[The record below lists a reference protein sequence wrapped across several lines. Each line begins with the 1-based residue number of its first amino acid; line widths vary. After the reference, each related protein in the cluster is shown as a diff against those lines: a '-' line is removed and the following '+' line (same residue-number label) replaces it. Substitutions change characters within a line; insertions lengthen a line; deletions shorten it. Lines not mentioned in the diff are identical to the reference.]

1 MALAARAALR
11 VLPLATALNIN
22 GTVDERRLEQIM
34 VVIFRATALARVAAK
49 YPARAG
55 DLRAAARYAASAA
68 GGIDAAAYAA
78 ASAVTAN
85 TGEAYVAGNYAVEA
99 ASASTRAATRAA
111 TRGATNVARSS
122 LAAASARASALLWEA
137 LSADV
142 FRVEA
147 GTTWGDLSD
156 APLWP
161 NGAPGFV
168 EKSWRKVVATLP
180 QVDGWAVWTS
190 WYEARL
196 RGKGWIED
204 REIIFAMVPEKIWDE
219 GPAAANA
226 WINQQLVEL
235 NSVGIPES
243 ARFGESVDVEIR
255 RLPHEWD
262 FFLSYNEK
270 DKAFALFVDDVLR
283 KAGYRVFAQL
293 RDMPAGSDFV
303 VEMNRGLAET
313 GRLVAILSPQYVA
326 SKFCQ
331 AEWNAAYL
339 ADPLGQGRKIV
350 SLLIEAAD
358 LAPLAASRV
367 YKSLVGLT
375 SEQAV
380 AAILEA
386 VGKDGVVIPNVDW
399 PGVQALDDMAKE
411 TKRVFDVALNEKKRL
426 TPLRRATL
434 NKDVKKDYGGHGP
447 EALYTDMRHA
457 FEDVVEHVFGSRGSN
472 FAFPTDVQRAARKL
486 LDKTPEDWKAS
497 DPLAINRAL
506 TALMRAL
513 DFAEQA
519 GDLPSSDPIEHHRD
533 ELRGMYQRLPSIF
546 KGMDEYREKAR
557 NDKFIEPDEKA
568 GRAQND
574 ILEKTAADETV
585 ASPELAEALRKTE
598 EEIKEAKDSLPPG
611 ASAETRRRALY
622 EAYKS
627 AAAQVVPVWNWIIN
641 AGKKLGQTSDDMAGT
656 VANFEKLAKRLDN
669 AKDYFEWLSKW
680 WY

>member
-11 VLPLATALNIN
+11 ALPLALSAPVGKNRFADL
-22 GTVDERRLEQIM
+22 VAA
-34 VVIFRATALARVAAK
+34 VFRATALARVAAT
-49 YPARAG
+49 YPTRANE
-55 DLRAAARYAASAA
+55 LAA
-68 GGIDAAAYAA
+68 AAAYAA
-78 ASAVTAN
+78 ARATDAAYAAYAAAAVARVDAAAATAN
-85 TGEAYVAGNYAVEA
+85 
-99 ASASTRAATRAA
+99 
-111 TRGATNVARSS
+111 
-122 LAAASARASALLWEA
+122 AAASAAAAYAAAYAAAHATRAVAAYWQA
-137 LSADV
+137 LSADLTAIDGGAS
-142 FRVEA
+142 FRA
-147 GTTWGDLSD
+147 LSNR
-156 APLWP
+156 PLWP
-161 NGAPGFV
+161 KRAPDIAAIDWSRPALRAFAAEGF
-168 EKSWRKVVATLP
+168 
-180 QVDGWAVWTS
+180 DVWKD
-190 WYEARL
+190 WLDARL
-196 RGKGWIED
+196 RGEVWSEP
-204 REIIFAMVPEKIWDE
+204 REFIYATVPVKVWEE

-226 WINQQLVEL
+226 WIAERLGEL
-235 NSVGIPES
+235 DSTKIPDDVS
-243 ARFGESVDVEIR
+243 FGDSNDTEIR
-255 RLPHEWD
+255 RLPHGWD
-262 FFLSYNEK
+262 FFVSYSEK

-283 KAGYRVFAQL
+283 KAGYRVFAQF

-350 SLLIEAAD
+350 PLLIEAAD

-447 EALYTDMRHA
+447 EVLYTDMRHA
-457 FEDVVEHVFGSRGSN
+457 FEDVVEHVFESRGSN

-497 DPLAINRAL
+497 DPLSINRAL

-519 GDLPSSDPIEHHRD
+519 GDLPSIDPIEHHRD

-622 EAYKS
+622 ETYKS

-641 AGKKLGQTSDDMAGT
+641 AGKKIGQTSDDMAGT